1 MFYDLEHPEKDF
13 QCCLLVSSEK
23 NGNTIF
29 MGFLV
34 YEIEGV
40 TS

>member
-1 MFYDLEHPEKDF
+1 MFHNFEHSENDF
-13 QCCLLVSSEK
+13 QYCLRFSSEE